1 MKDGAAS
8 TANLGVRK
16 NAAGNGLEV
25 VMTATP
31 SFDAVTAKHSITVK
45 NSSTAGGTGDI
56 QISGTGLSMGGKKVT
71 GLAAGTETA
80 DAVNY
85 GQLSAVT
92 QDLSDFKN
100 KTIQVGGNVGGTI
113 SRKLGENPI
122 LIQGTGKKGNEN
134 YSGTNLKTYVDEKGV
149 LQILLDKE
157 LLEDRIDVGPAL
169 ANPTD
174 NRVNH
179 PVVLG
184 TDSNDA
190 TIGYVGINGRNGTS
204 AVITSYAGSPIP
216 GSAYN
221 YTDGEGKRRM
231 TRLEYTD
238 QNGHAHHLATMTD
251 GLSFG
256 GDNSQVQI
264 DSDSDTLTGTNVISR
279 KLRATEPGTT
289 NTNNYL

>member
-1 MKDGAAS
+1 
-8 TANLGVRK
+8 
-16 NAAGNGLEV
+16 
-25 VMTATP
+25 MTATP

-122 LIQGTGKKGNEN
+122 LIQGTGKKGNED

-157 LLEDRIDVGPAL
+157 LLEDRIDVGPARTIQSEDL
-169 ANPTD
+169 ENQKGLRRD
-174 NRVNH
+174 DRNV
-179 PVVLG
+179 
-184 TDSNDA
+184 A
-190 TIGYVGINGRNGTS
+190 TN
-204 AVITSYAGSPIP
+204 A
-216 GSAYN
+216 
-221 YTDGEGKRRM
+221 
-231 TRLEYTD
+231 
-238 QNGHAHHLATMTD
+238 
-251 GLSFG
+251 
-256 GDNSQVQI
+256 
-264 DSDSDTLTGTNVISR
+264 
-279 KLRATEPGTT
+279 
-289 NTNNYL
+289 